1 VVVPAL
7 ALRCGAQQA
16 MVCPVR
22 SRSHAVR
29 LANVASQATGG
40 EPLLFIGAAGALE
53 PLAAAGARTAPVIA
67 AEPEPVA
74 AALRQAFAVGV
85 AA

>member
-1 VVVPAL
+1 VPAL
-7 ALRCGAQQA
+7 ALQRGAQRA

-22 SRSHAVR
+22 SRRHAAR
-29 LANVASQATGG
+29 LASVASRATGG

-53 PLAAAGARTAPVIA
+53 PLAAAGAQTVPVVA
-67 AEPEPVA
+67 AAPEPVA
-74 AALRQAFAVGV
+74 AALRKAFAAAAV